1 MDEEVKNKPLR
12 ERRLYLNHEEGE
24 FQGVFAGLAD
34 YLQIDVTIIRLI
46 AVIFFLHNIGG
57 VLILYVIASVI
68 IPENPNVNEQ
78 QSDYDSYYEQEE
90 STQYNNSYY
99 RDEQDDI
106 TKEEE
111 PYYEYDYEY
120 EYEGNFEDYLEDEED
135 ADYEEGD
142 SKEGDSK
149 EGDSKEGDSDELEL
163 EDELELDDILR
174 DSEEK

>member
-57 VLILYVIASVI
+57 VLILYIIASVI

-78 QSDYDSYYEQEE
+78 QSDYDSYYGQEE

-120 EYEGNFEDYLEDEED
+120 E
-135 ADYEEGD
+135 
-142 SKEGDSK
+142 
-149 EGDSKEGDSDELEL
+149 
-163 EDELELDDILR
+163 
-174 DSEEK
+174 